1 MPDLFSPRVHKG
13 FINTFTGTIANIPRG
28 WAICDGTLGT
38 PNLLDK
44 FVRCVPNS
52 STDPGSTG
60 GSTTHV
66 LLEAELAA
74 HNHSFSEAAH
84 GHTNT
89 TVLRGTQNNGD
100 GSPDVFVNINGGN
113 PLTGISSE
121 GKTTGATINNTG
133 SDTAHE
139 NEPAHFEIAYIMK
152 VSDL

>member
-13 FINTFTGTIANIPRG
+13 FINTWTGTVANIPRG
-28 WAICDGTLGT
+28 WAICDGNVGT

-52 STDPGSTG
+52 STDPGTTG

-74 HNHSFSEAAH
+74 HNHSFSESAH
-84 GHTNT
+84 NHTNT

-100 GSPDVFVNINGGN
+100 GAPDIVQLLNGSAQAGV
-113 PLTGISSE
+113 TSE
-121 GKTTGATINNTG
+121 SKTTGATINNAG